1 MYPHLGQIVLFL
13 IEIAKTQPKKWQR
26 CNRGTSADGSTQQK
40 QRIALC
46 YCSYLS
52 SILFTIASFFANLF
66 HTLFSL
72 RCVYFSS
79 VAYSLA
85 ILIFNIWPELLYT
98 NRQHVRALFFISLFS
113 FATPFWG
120 LFTIFVVCQLYIYIS
135 IWVCVCCMV
144 VFSASVLNYFR
155 VTPYPKFLH
164 TPDFKFM
171 CMLVGGFRSFVHTY
185 VCILYT
191 YSIYTHDY
199 VRTYV
204 IQ

>member
-98 NRQHVRALFFISLFS
+98 NWQHVRALFFTSLFS

-135 IWVCVCCMV
+135 IWVCVCVLHGCIFRECFELFQGHAIPKVSTHAWLQIHVYACRRLSIVCTHLCMY
-144 VFSASVLNYFR
+144 VF
-155 VTPYPKFLH
+155 
-164 TPDFKFM
+164 
-171 CMLVGGFRSFVHTY
+171 
-185 VCILYT
+185 
-191 YSIYTHDY
+191 YTHTVY
-199 VRTYV
+199 THMIMY
-204 IQ
+204 IHM